1 MGMFTDTVTLYH
13 KVSEAEWNRYLVEGV
28 QWSEKNERKIV
39 DGTLCVVPF
48 ISITF
53 PEGTYETLP
62 LDIYDTEDCIV
73 YGNVKDVVDGSR
85 GKRISDLMG
94 KYAKSGLIKSVNDN
108 SKRTH
113 LRTMKVVI
121 G

>member
-1 MGMFTDTVTLYH
+1 MGLFTDTVTLYH
-13 KVSEAEWNRYLVEGV
+13 KVSEGEWKRYLIEGV

-39 DGTLCVVPF
+39 NGTLCVVPF
-48 ISITF
+48 ILITF

-62 LDIYDTEDCIV
+62 LDIYGTEDCIV
-73 YGNVKDVVDGSR
+73 YGNVDDMVDGSR
-85 GKRISDLMG
+85 GKRISDLME

-108 SKRTH
+108 SLRNH
-113 LRTMKVVI
+113 LRSMKVVI